1 MWVYLCAMIS
11 IRKGNMEGQRVF
23 ELHFAPVQG
32 YTDAIYRNAHAAM
45 FRGVEAYYTPF
56 IRVERGNDFRPRDLR
71 ECQLSSNTVPR
82 LVPQVLGGTPEE
94 LRLSLGV
101 LRDMGHRQADI
112 NMGCPFPKIVRRG
125 KGAGLLPSPEQVEAL
140 LNVLEEFEDMRCSV
154 KMRLGWEKADEC
166 LALLPAL
173 NAAPLSAVFMHARL
187 GTQEYK
193 GEPDVEAFGVFG
205 KECAHPLF
213 YNGDLRT
220 VEDIQGMRERFPFI
234 RGVMVGR
241 GLLAN
246 PALAEE
252 YESGRALSPEER
264 NSRFRRF
271 HDELFA
277 AYADRLQGDAH
288 LLMKMKTFWEEFMPW
303 TDRKILKRVHKATKL
318 TQYKE
323 AVNAA
328 FAEE

>member
-1 MWVYLCAMIS
+1 M
-11 IRKGNMEGQRVF
+11 
-23 ELHFAPVQG
+23 
-32 YTDAIYRNAHAAM
+32 
-45 FRGVEAYYTPF
+45 
-56 IRVERGNDFRPRDLR
+56 
-71 ECQLSSNTVPR
+71 
-82 LVPQVLGGTPEE
+82 
-94 LRLSLGV
+94 
-101 LRDMGHRQADI
+101 
-112 NMGCPFPKIVRRG
+112 
-125 KGAGLLPSPEQVEAL
+125 PSPEQVEAL

-318 TQYKE
+318 TQYNE